1 MEEPSGQSSLWAWG
15 ADLFGDIRHVE
26 SASAKAAL
34 TNLKDSTRP
43 LRGSD
48 TAARGLAGR
57 VELNSCVQLQH
68 GIQMQRI
75 VSGSNAN
82 HALLVLAWKLP
93 WVLERVLWIGVLKGE
108 HQCLLSRLPL
118 DGPRTSFIL
127 FKIIE
132 MVSAPA

>member
-15 ADLFGDIRHVE
+15 ADLFGDVRCVE
-26 SASAKAAL
+26 AAS
-34 TNLKDSTRP
+34 TKDSTRP
-43 LRGSD
+43 MRGSD

-68 GIQMQRI
+68 GIELQRI

-93 WVLERVLWIGVLKGE
+93 WLLERVLWIGVLKGG
-108 HQCLLSRLPL
+108 QDCFLSRLPL
-118 DGPRTSFIL
+118 DGARTSFIL
-127 FKIIE
+127 LKILE
-132 MVSAPA
+132 MVSAPV